1 MRRLRDLGGAFAGA
15 PTPVRAALLALAA
28 TAFFAMMSTLIRYV
42 SQDLHAFQIVFFRNL
57 FALAWMV
64 PWLAR
69 RGLGAMRT
77 QRIGMYTLRGAISWI
92 AMTSSFTAYTLIPLT
107 EATALSFT
115 APLFATIGAALFLG
129 EVVRL
134 RRWTAIIVGF
144 VGTMVILQPG
154 AQAISL
160 GAALMLGS
168 AIFQAANK
176 LVLKSLARTENP
188 ESIVTYMVLFL
199 TPMSAIPA
207 FFYWRDPTLEAL
219 AWMAALA
226 GVGTLGHLCLSRAY
240 ALADVTVVLPFD
252 FGRLPFVAILGFIVF
267 AEIPT
272 IWTWVGAAIIFSS
285 TFYIARR
292 EAQLA
297 RQKRTSSPASTT
309 AAAAE
314 G

>member
-1 MRRLRDLGGAFAGA
+1 MRRPLELLTALADA
-15 PTPVRAALLALAA
+15 PAPVKAALLALGA
-28 TAFFAMMSTLIRYV
+28 TFFFAMMTTLIRYV

-57 FALAWMV
+57 FALVWMV
-64 PWLAR
+64 PWLMK
-69 RGLGAMRT
+69 RGLGVMRT
-77 QRIGMYTLRGAISWI
+77 QRIGMYSLRGIISWV
-92 AMTSSFTAYTLIPLT
+92 AMTASFWAYTLIPLT

-144 VGTMVILQPG
+144 LGTMIILQPG

-168 AIFQAANK
+168 AVFQATNK
-176 LVLKSLARTENP
+176 LVLKSLAGTENP

-199 TPMSAIPA
+199 TPLSAIPA
-207 FFYWRDPTLEAL
+207 YFFWREPTLEAL
-219 AWMAALA
+219 LWMGALA
-226 GVGTLGHLCLSRAY
+226 GVGTLGHICLSRAY

-252 FGRLPFVAILGFIVF
+252 FGRLPFVAVLGFLVF
-267 AEIPT
+267 AEVPT
-272 IWTWVGAAIIFSS
+272 IWTWVGAAVIFSS

-297 RQKRTSSPASTT
+297 KQKRS
-309 AAAAE
+309 AAAAAMPAAAE
-314 G
+314 D